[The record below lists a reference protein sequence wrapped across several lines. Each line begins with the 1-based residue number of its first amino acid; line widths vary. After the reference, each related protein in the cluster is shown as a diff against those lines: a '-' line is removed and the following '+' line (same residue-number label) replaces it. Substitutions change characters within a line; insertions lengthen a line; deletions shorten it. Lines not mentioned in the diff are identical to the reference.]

1 LGTTPIPLRSVI
13 RITSHLLAFSIYG
26 YVRGRQ
32 IVGATEC
39 RGLLALEGAWHVKVG
54 VGNFFLGQSI
64 GIDQS
69 NTFQL
74 QFYSSVKTVGATVLG
89 GLLALKT
96 AWHPKETNLHC
107 LGISRMHVDVDVHAK
122 PRIAAF
128 IVSGSQRSYGQ
139 RH

>member
-1 LGTTPIPLRSVI
+1 
-13 RITSHLLAFSIYG
+13 
-26 YVRGRQ
+26 VRGRQ

-107 LGISRMHVDVDVHAK
+107 LGISRMHVDVDEIDFK
-122 PRIAAF
+122 KINTNFSLYEQMYLSFSP
-128 IVSGSQRSYGQ
+128 Q
-139 RH
+139 